1 MYAPFDCTVICKP
14 LFVVFIL
21 QYMIKLVNI
30 LWYKRSNFRVAENDT
45 IVYIS
50 LFFFALTCKT
60 TKADT
65 AAIINSIATS

>member
-1 MYAPFDCTVICKP
+1 MYAPFDYSVICKP
-14 LFVVFIL
+14 LLVVFIL

-45 IVYIS
+45 TVYIS
-50 LFFFALTCKT
+50 LSFFALTCKT

>member
-1 MYAPFDCTVICKP
+1 MYAPFDYTVICKP

-30 LWYKRSNFRVAENDT
+30 LWCKRSNFRVAENDT

-50 LFFFALTCKT
+50 LSFFALTCKT